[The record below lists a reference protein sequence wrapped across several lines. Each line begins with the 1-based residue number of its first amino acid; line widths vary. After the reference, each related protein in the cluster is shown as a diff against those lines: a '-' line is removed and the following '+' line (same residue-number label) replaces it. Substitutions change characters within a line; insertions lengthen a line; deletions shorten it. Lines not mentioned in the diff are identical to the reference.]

1 MKAGPTARVHE
12 CSPLQTRDSRE
23 HALSSLATIL
33 ILAATGDGESGFHAP
48 SIADFFP
55 APFLFDGTAFEFNR
69 LQLVR
74 VVAVIALLTVFI
86 LAARRAKLVPGR
98 FQNVIELIL
107 DFVRVNVAEEILGK
121 AKARKYIPLLTTI
134 FCAILFF
141 NLTSI
146 VPFLNI
152 AGTSLIGLP
161 LLLAG
166 WVFVMYL
173 GAGIKALGLGGF
185 LKNSL
190 FPPGVPLFM
199 YVLLTPI
206 EFLTVF
212 VLRPATLA
220 IRLMA
225 NMVAG
230 HLMLVLCLSATQ
242 FFIVEAA
249 PAMKVFGALT
259 FVSALALTLFEVF
272 VAALQAYIFVVLTA
286 VYLSLSIE
294 EEH

>member
-1 MKAGPTARVHE
+1 M
-12 CSPLQTRDSRE
+12 
-23 HALSSLATIL
+23 
-33 ILAATGDGESGFHAP
+33 
-48 SIADFFP
+48 
-55 APFLFDGTAFEFNR
+55 LFEGTFFEFNR

-74 VVAVIALLTVFI
+74 IIAALVLITIFV
-86 LAARRAKLVPGR
+86 LVARRARLVPGR
-98 FQNVIELIL
+98 SQSVIELLL

-121 AKARKYIPLLTTI
+121 KHAARFVPMLSTI
-134 FCAILFF
+134 FCAILAF
-141 NLTSI
+141 NLTGI
-146 VPFLNI
+146 VPLLNI

-161 LLLAG
+161 VVLAL
-166 WVFVMYL
+166 WVFIMYL
-173 GAGIKALGLGGF
+173 AAGVRAHGVGGF

-190 FPPGVPLFM
+190 FPPGVPPFM

-242 FFIVEAA
+242 FFIVEAG
-249 PAMKVFGALT
+249 PAMKAFGALT

>member
-1 MKAGPTARVHE
+1 LTLPFAASAAR
-12 CSPLQTRDSRE
+12 
-23 HALSSLATIL
+23 
-33 ILAATGDGESGFHAP
+33 DGGFQAP

-55 APFLFDGTAFEFNR
+55 PAVLFEGTLFELNR

-74 VVAVIALLTVFI
+74 IVAALVLVAVFA

-98 FQNVIELIL
+98 FQGVIELIL

-121 AKARKYIPLLTTI
+121 VKARKYVPLLTTI

-141 NLTSI
+141 NLTSVI
-146 VPFLNI
+146 PLFNI

-161 LLLAG
+161 LVLAA

-173 GAGIKALGLGGF
+173 GAGIKAHGLGGF
-185 LKNSL
+185 LKNNL
-190 FPPGVPLFM
+190 FPPGVPSFM

-230 HLMLVLCLSATQ
+230 HLMLVLTFSATQ
-242 FFIVEAA
+242 YFLFEAA
-249 PAMKVFGALT
+249 PAMKAFGALT
-259 FVSALALTLFEVF
+259 FVSGFALTLFEVF

>member
-1 MKAGPTARVHE
+1 M
-12 CSPLQTRDSRE
+12 
-23 HALSSLATIL
+23 SSLVTLLPFTAF
-33 ILAATGDGESGFHAP
+33 AAGEGDGGFHAP

-55 APFLFDGTAFEFNR
+55 APILFEGTVFEFNR
-69 LQLVR
+69 IQMVRLIAAVVLLVI
-74 VVAVIALLTVFI
+74 VVM
-86 LAARRAKLVPGR
+86 AARRATLVPGR
-98 FQNVIELIL
+98 SQNVVELL
-107 DFVRVNVAEEILGK
+107 LNFVRVNVAEEILG
-121 AKARKYIPLLTTI
+121 AKGRKYVPMLTTI
-134 FCAILFF
+134 FFAVLAF
-141 NLTSI
+141 NLTGVI
-146 VPFLNI
+146 PGLNI

-161 LLLAG
+161 LVLAA

-173 GAGIKALGLGGF
+173 GAGIRALGLGGF

-190 FPPGVPLFM
+190 FPPGVPVFM

-206 EFLTVF
+206 EALQVF

-230 HLMLVLCLSATQ
+230 HLMLVLCVSATQ
-242 FFIVEAA
+242 FFIVEAG
-249 PAMKVFGALT
+249 PAMKAFGVLSFA
-259 FVSALALTLFEVF
+259 SALALTLFEIF

>member
-1 MKAGPTARVHE
+1 LSRFRAVR
-12 CSPLQTRDSRE
+12 QRRRE
-23 HALSSLATIL
+23 HREYALSSLVTLLPFTAF
-33 ILAATGDGESGFHAP
+33 AAGEGDGGFHAP

-55 APFLFDGTAFEFNR
+55 PPILFEGTFFEFNR
-69 LQLVR
+69 IQMVR
-74 VVAVIALLTVFI
+74 LIAAVVMLAFVII
-86 LAARRAKLVPGR
+86 AARRAKLVPGR
-98 FQNVIELIL
+98 TQNVVELML
-107 DFVRVNVAEEILGK
+107 NFVRVNVGEEILG
-121 AKARKYIPLLTTI
+121 AKARKYVPMLTTI
-134 FCAILFF
+134 FFAVLAF
-141 NLTSI
+141 NLTGVI
-146 VPFLNI
+146 PGLNI

-161 LLLAG
+161 LVLAA

-190 FPPGVPLFM
+190 FPPGVPIFM

-206 EFLTVF
+206 EFLQVF
-212 VLRPATLA
+212 ILRPATLA

-230 HLMLVLCLSATQ
+230 HLMLVLCVSATQ
-242 FFIVEAA
+242 FFIVEAG
-249 PAMKVFGALT
+249 PAMKAFGLLT
-259 FVSALALTLFEVF
+259 FASAFALTLFEIF